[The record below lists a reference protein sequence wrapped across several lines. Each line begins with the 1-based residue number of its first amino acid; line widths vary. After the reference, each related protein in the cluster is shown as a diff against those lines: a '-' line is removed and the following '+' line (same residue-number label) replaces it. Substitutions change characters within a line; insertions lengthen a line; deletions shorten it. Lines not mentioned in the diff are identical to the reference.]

1 MVNFNSM
8 SGHSKWKTIK
18 HAKGVQDAKRGAIF
32 SRVSKDIIIATQLGG
47 GSDVKFNTYL
57 RVAIEKAKAANMPT
71 EKIDKAIA
79 KGMGKAEGDSML
91 EKTYEV
97 NGFGGVI
104 ILIDCETDNSNRTV
118 GELKNIVNK
127 LGAKLVPEGS
137 LSWNFEELGK
147 IVIEKKDNIDETLL
161 SIISIDG
168 VVDVENE
175 DGVITIYTNRESL
188 KSVLEQIKQSIENYN
203 FVEASLVKEAK
214 DKIDISEEIYNKN
227 EELIDQIKNHPDVV
241 YVWDN
246 IN

>member
-1 MVNFNSM
+1 MEKFNSM

-32 SRVSKDIIIATQLGG
+32 SRLSKDIIIATQLGG
-47 GSDVKFNTYL
+47 GSDIKFNTYL
-57 RVAIEKAKAANMPT
+57 RVAVEKAKMANMTT

-79 KGMGKAEGDSML
+79 KGMGKADGDSLL

-97 NGFGGVI
+97 NGFGGVV

-127 LGAKLVPEGS
+127 IGAKLVPEGS

-161 SIISIDG
+161 NIISLEG

-175 DGVITIYTNRESL
+175 ESIITIYTNREDL
-188 KSVLEQIKQSIENYN
+188 KSVLELIKGNISDYY
-203 FVEASLVKEAK
+203 FVEANLVKVAK
-214 DKIDISEEIYNKN
+214 DKLDVSEEIYKKN
-227 EELIDQIKNHPDVV
+227 EELIDEIKNHSDVV

>member
-1 MVNFNSM
+1 MEKFNSM

-32 SRVSKDIIIATQLGG
+32 SRLSKDIIIATQLGG
-47 GSDVKFNTYL
+47 GSDIKFNTYL
-57 RVAIEKAKAANMPT
+57 RVAVEKAKAANMTT

-79 KGMGKAEGDSML
+79 KGMGKADGDSLL

-97 NGFGGVI
+97 NGFGGVV

-127 LGAKLVPEGS
+127 IGAKLVPEGS

-147 IVIEKKDNIDETLL
+147 IVIDKKDNIDETLL
-161 SIISIDG
+161 NIISLDG
-168 VVDVENE
+168 VVDVESEENL
-175 DGVITIYTNRESL
+175 ITIYTNREDL
-188 KSVLEQIKQSIENYN
+188 KSVLELIKNNVTDYN
-203 FVEASLVKEAK
+203 FVEANLVKVAK
-214 DKIDISEEIYNKN
+214 DKLDVSEEVYKKN
-227 EELIDQIKNHPDVV
+227 EELIDEIKNHSDVV

>member
-1 MVNFNSM
+1 MEKFNSM

-32 SRVSKDIIIATQLGG
+32 SRLSKDIIIATQLGG
-47 GSDVKFNTYL
+47 GSDIKFNTYL
-57 RVAIEKAKAANMPT
+57 RVAVEKAKTANMTT

-79 KGMGKAEGDSML
+79 KGMGKADGDSLL

-97 NGFGGVI
+97 NGFGGVV

-127 LGAKLVPEGS
+127 IGAKLVPEGS

-161 SIISIDG
+161 NIISLEG

-175 DGVITIYTNRESL
+175 ESIITIYTNREDL
-188 KSVLEQIKQSIENYN
+188 KSVLELIKGNISDYN
-203 FVEASLVKEAK
+203 FVEANLVKVAK
-214 DKIDISEEIYNKN
+214 DKLDVSEEIYKKN
-227 EELIDQIKNHPDVV
+227 EELIDEIKNHSDVV

>member
-1 MVNFNSM
+1 MEKFNSM

-32 SRVSKDIIIATQLGG
+32 SRLSKDIIIATQLGG
-47 GSDVKFNTYL
+47 GSDIKFNTYL
-57 RVAIEKAKAANMPT
+57 RVAVEKAKTANMTT

-79 KGMGKAEGDSML
+79 KGMGKADGDSLL
-91 EKTYEV
+91 EKIYEV
-97 NGFGGVI
+97 NGFGGVV

-127 LGAKLVPEGS
+127 IGAKLVPEGS

-161 SIISIDG
+161 NIISLEG

-175 DGVITIYTNRESL
+175 ESIITIYTNREDL
-188 KSVLEQIKQSIENYN
+188 KSVLELIKGNISDYY
-203 FVEASLVKEAK
+203 FVEANLVKVAK
-214 DKIDISEEIYNKN
+214 DKLDVSEEIYKKN
-227 EELIDQIKNHPDVV
+227 EELIDEIKNHSDVV

>member
-1 MVNFNSM
+1 M

-47 GSDVKFNTYL
+47 GPDIKFNTYL
-57 RVAIEKAKAANMPT
+57 RIAVEKAKVANMTT
-71 EKIDKAIA
+71 EKIEKAIA
-79 KGMGKAEGDSML
+79 KGMGKNDGDSLL

-97 NGFGGVI
+97 NGFGGII

-137 LSWNFEELGK
+137 LSWGFNELGK
-147 IVIEKKDNIDETLL
+147 IIIEKMDNIDETLL
-161 SIISIDG
+161 SIISIEG
-168 VVDVENE
+168 VVDVEND
-175 DGVITIYTNRESL
+175 DGTITIFTNREDL
-188 KSVLEQIKQSIENYN
+188 KFVLEQIKDSVKDFK
-203 FVEASLVKEAK
+203 FVEAGLIKEAK
-214 DKIDISEEIYNKN
+214 DKIDVSEEIYRKN
-227 EELIDQIKNHPDVV
+227 EELIDEIKNHSDVV

-246 IN
+246 IS

>member
-1 MVNFNSM
+1 MEKFNSM

-32 SRVSKDIIIATQLGG
+32 SRLSKDIIIATQLGG
-47 GSDVKFNTYL
+47 GSDIKFNTYL
-57 RVAIEKAKAANMPT
+57 RVAVEKAKMANMTT

-79 KGMGKAEGDSML
+79 KGMGKADGDSLL

-97 NGFGGVI
+97 NGFGGVV

-127 LGAKLVPEGS
+127 IGAKLVPEGS

-161 SIISIDG
+161 NIISLEG

-175 DGVITIYTNRESL
+175 ESIITIYTNREYL
-188 KSVLEQIKQSIENYN
+188 KSVLELIKGNISDYY
-203 FVEASLVKEAK
+203 FVEANLVKVAK
-214 DKIDISEEIYNKN
+214 DKLDVSEEIYKEN
-227 EELIDQIKNHPDVV
+227 EELIDEIKNHSDVV

>member
-1 MVNFNSM
+1 MEKFNSM

-32 SRVSKDIIIATQLGG
+32 SRLSKDIIIATQLGG
-47 GSDVKFNTYL
+47 GSDIKFNTYL
-57 RVAIEKAKAANMPT
+57 RVAVEKAKTANMTT

-79 KGMGKAEGDSML
+79 KGMGKADGDSLL

-97 NGFGGVI
+97 NGFGGVV

-127 LGAKLVPEGS
+127 IGAKLVPEGS

-161 SIISIDG
+161 NIISLEG

-175 DGVITIYTNRESL
+175 ESIITIYTNREDL
-188 KSVLEQIKQSIENYN
+188 KSVLELIKGNISDYY
-203 FVEASLVKEAK
+203 FVEANLVKVAK
-214 DKIDISEEIYNKN
+214 DKLDVSEEIYKKN
-227 EELIDQIKNHPDVV
+227 EELIDEIKNHSDVV